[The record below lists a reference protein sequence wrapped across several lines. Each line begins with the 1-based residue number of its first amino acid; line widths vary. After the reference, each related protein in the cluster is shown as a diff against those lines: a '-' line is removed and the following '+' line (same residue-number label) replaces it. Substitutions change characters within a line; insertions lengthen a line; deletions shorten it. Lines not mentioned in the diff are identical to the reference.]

1 MSRILPVNLNDL
13 LHARTVESERIEFKA
28 SWNPDTTGH
37 QVLRTICA
45 FANDYHRLNGGY
57 VVIGVAEREGRA
69 ALPPQGLEGT
79 DVEAAQRW
87 IRRRCTQIRP
97 PYQPILSPKVVEGR
111 PVLVAWAPGSDVGG
125 HRAPKGPKG
134 SSWHYWVRLGSDTVD
149 AERAGV
155 LTALLEQARRTPFD
169 DSLARDAKI
178 EDLRES
184 KVREHLR
191 QAGSDLLEEPEARRV
206 FRRMRIVG
214 AANGYVVPRNVGLLL
229 FSSDP
234 CEWFRG
240 ARIEVARFAA
250 DRAGD
255 VQDARTFKGGLA
267 EQVRDALAY
276 LDNLSGTLLRKNAD
290 RPEASAWQRF
300 PGDAVREA
308 LVNAVCHRSYREDAP
323 DPIKVNVFPDRM
335 VIASYPGPVPGIRQR
350 HFAAGAEPPEV
361 TPRNRR
367 IAEFLKELRL
377 AELRLSGIPK
387 MFRAMEANG
396 SPPPEFDFDED
407 RTYFQVTL
415 RAHPMH
421 AAVSALR
428 DIAELRAIGQTEE
441 AERRLETAW
450 ETNRGSAALATEM
463 VVLHA
468 NRGSLPDAEAVFEA
482 FAGAADPSQTPRV
495 ANALAAELLRAGRTA
510 RAGSLLDRFAERA
523 SGRDAIEAGILSR
536 RADLPALAR
545 RLFEQAGAA
554 LLDDPR
560 GLLEYCRNKLD
571 RARAAHQSGRRGVN
585 RRLLDETETL
595 LRRVL
600 RLDTHPAR
608 HAWAW
613 REMARTLEWLDR
625 PSDEVAAAYRRAIGL
640 APREDRF
647 RDSLGEYGRRV
658 GAWSRE

>member
-1 MSRILPVNLNDL
+1 MSRILPVNLSDL

-28 SWNPDTTGH
+28 SWDPDSTGH

-69 ALPPQGLEGT
+69 ALPPRGLDGT

-87 IRRRCTQIRP
+87 ISGRCRQIRP
-97 PYQPILSPKVVEGR
+97 PYQPVVSPEVVEGR
-111 PVLVAWAPGSDVGG
+111 HVLVVWAPGSDVGG
-125 HRAPKGPKG
+125 HRAPEGPNG
-134 SSWHYWVRLGSDTVD
+134 SSWRYWIRLGSDTVD
-149 AERAGV
+149 AERAGA

-169 DSLARDAKI
+169 DSLAREAKI
-178 EDLRES
+178 EDIRES

-191 QAGSDLLEEPEARRV
+191 QAGSDLLEEPEAHSI

-240 ARIEVARFAA
+240 ARIEVARFAD

-276 LDNLSGTLLRKNAD
+276 LDNLSGTLVRKNAD

-323 DPIKVNVFPDRM
+323 DPVKVNVFPDRM
-335 VIASYPGPVPGIRQR
+335 VIASYPGPVPGIRRR
-350 HFAAGAEPPEV
+350 HFAADAEPPEAA
-361 TPRNRR
+361 PRNRR

-387 MFRAMEANG
+387 IFRSMEANG

-415 RAHPMH
+415 RAHPIH

-441 AERRLETAW
+441 AKRRLKAAW
-450 ETNRGSAALATEM
+450 ATNRGSAALAIEM
-463 VVLHA
+463 VTLHA

-482 FAGAADPSQTPRV
+482 FAEAADPSHTPRV
-495 ANALAAELLRAGRTA
+495 GNVLAAELLRTGRTA
-510 RAGSLLDRFAERA
+510 EAGTLLDQLAASA

-536 RADLPALAR
+536 RARLTDLAR
-545 RLFEQAGAA
+545 RHFEQAGGV

-560 GLLEYCRNKLD
+560 GLLEYCQNKLD
-571 RARAAHQSGRRGVN
+571 LARAAHRSGRRSVN
-585 RRLLDETETL
+585 RRLLEETETL

-600 RLDTHPAR
+600 RLDAHPVR
-608 HAWAW
+608 HAGAW
-613 REMARTLEWLDR
+613 REMARTLEWLGR
-625 PSDEVAAAYRRAIGL
+625 PAEEVAAAHRRAINL

-647 RDSLGEYGRRV
+647 RAALRDYEERAGE
-658 GAWSRE
+658 

>member
-1 MSRILPVNLNDL
+1 MSRILPVNLSDL

-28 SWNPDTTGH
+28 SWDPDSTGH

-57 VVIGVAEREGRA
+57 VVIGVAERGGRA
-69 ALPPQGLEGT
+69 ALPPQGLEST

-87 IRRRCTQIRP
+87 ISGRCKLLRP
-97 PYQPILSPKVVEGR
+97 PYQPILSPEVVEGR
-111 PVLVAWAPGSDVGG
+111 HVLVVWAPGSDVGG
-125 HRAPKGPKG
+125 HRAPEGPKG
-134 SSWHYWVRLGSDTVD
+134 SSWHYWIRLGSETVD

-155 LTALLEQARRTPFD
+155 LTALLEQATRTPFD
-169 DSLARDAKI
+169 DSLAREARI
-178 EDLRES
+178 EDIRES

-191 QAGSDLLEEPEARRV
+191 QAGSDLLEEPEAHRI

-214 AANGYVVPRNVGLLL
+214 TANGYVVPRNVGLLL

-240 ARIEVARFAA
+240 ARIEVTRFAD

-276 LDNLSGTLLRKNAD
+276 LDNLSGTLVRKNAG

-323 DPIKVNVFPDRM
+323 DPIKVNLFPDRM
-335 VIASYPGPVPGIRQR
+335 VIASYPGPVPGIRRR

-367 IAEFLKELRL
+367 LAEFLKELRL

-415 RAHPMH
+415 RAHPIH
-421 AAVSALR
+421 AAVSAMR

-441 AERRLETAW
+441 AERRLEATWAK
-450 ETNRGSAALATEM
+450 NRGSAALAIEM
-463 VVLHA
+463 VMLHA

-495 ANALAAELLRAGRTA
+495 ANVLAAEFLRADRTDE
-510 RAGSLLDRFAERA
+510 AGALLGQLVGRA

-536 RADLPALAR
+536 RADLTELAR
-545 RLFEQAGAA
+545 AHFEQVGAV

-560 GLLEYCRNKLD
+560 GLLEYCQNKLD
-571 RARAAHQSGRRGVN
+571 LARAAHRSGRRGVN
-585 RRLLDETETL
+585 RRLLEETETL

-600 RLDTHPAR
+600 RLDTHPVR

-613 REMARTLEWLDR
+613 REMARTLEWLGR
-625 PSDEVAAAYRRAIGL
+625 PAEEVAAAHRRAIDL

-647 RDSLGEYGRRV
+647 RAALRDYEGRT
-658 GAWSRE
+658 GA

>member
-1 MSRILPVNLNDL
+1 MSRILPVNLSDL

-28 SWNPDTTGH
+28 SWDPDSTGH

-69 ALPPQGLEGT
+69 ELPPQGLDGA

-87 IRRRCTQIRP
+87 ISRRCKQIRP
-97 PYQPILSPKVVEGR
+97 PYQPILSPEVVEGR
-111 PVLVAWAPGSDVGG
+111 HVLVVRAPGSDVGG

-134 SSWHYWVRLGSDTVD
+134 SSWHYWIRLGSDTVD

-191 QAGSDLLEEPEARRV
+191 QAGSDLLEEPEARRI

-214 AANGYVVPRNVGLLL
+214 AANGYAVPRNVGLLL
-229 FSSDP
+229 FSTDP

-240 ARIEVARFAA
+240 ARIEVARFAD

-335 VIASYPGPVPGIRQR
+335 VIASYPGPVPGIRRR

-377 AELRLSGIPK
+377 AELRLSGVPK
-387 MFRAMEANG
+387 MFRAMDANG

-450 ETNRGSAALATEM
+450 ATNRGSAALATEM
-463 VVLHA
+463 VMLHA

-495 ANALAAELLRAGRTA
+495 ANVLAAELLRGGQTNKAKAGP
-510 RAGSLLDRFAERA
+510 LLDRFAERA

-536 RADLPALAR
+536 RADLPDLAR
-545 RLFEQAGAA
+545 RLFEQAGAV

-560 GLLEYCRNKLD
+560 GLLEYCQNKLD
-571 RARAAHQSGRRGVN
+571 LARAAHRSGRHGVN

-600 RLDTHPAR
+600 RLDTHPVR

-613 REMARTLEWLDR
+613 REMARTLEWLGR
-625 PSDEVAAAYRRAIGL
+625 PSDEVAAAYRRAIDL

-647 RDSLGEYGRRV
+647 RDALGDYERRV
-658 GAWSRE
+658 GA